1 MTTIA
6 EKMTAEE
13 AYKIAL
19 NDPIRRITDKKI
31 IEEAILESSGLEYVN
46 RYANNVINGR
56 WAEGE
61 RAIINSKEKNKS
73 QLIFNYAAYVVK
85 DRWIEAEAALV
96 AGIGL
101 CNEAEYYLVSYHT
114 ELVCGHTRMAKDRSG
129 YKYEKNEGA
138 EKRDRWIEYE
148 HILYELSLTNN
159 SDCPVSSWTELN
171 NTQEK
176 NKKHWKPAYD
186 AKKCYDHAKDVVK
199 GRWVEGE
206 EIISKHEYW
215 WQEYK
220 NFISEV
226 RWDLAPAVDFKNT
239 ELEDLKK
246 ARAELDA
253 KIKLLETQ
261 V

>member
-6 EKMTAEE
+6 EKMTAKE
-13 AYKIAL
+13 AYEIAL

-31 IEEAILESSGLEYVN
+31 IEEAILESSDLEYVN
-46 RYANNVINGR
+46 RYAGNVIDGR

-61 RAIINSKEKNKS
+61 RAIINSREKNKS
-73 QLIFNYAAYVVK
+73 ELIFAYAAYIIK

-101 CNEAEYYLVSYHT
+101 CKEAEYYLINYHT

-129 YKYEKNEGA
+129 YKYEKNEGT

-148 HILYELSLTNN
+148 HILYDLSLI
-159 SDCPVSSWTELN
+159 SGLSCVFELN
-171 NTQEK
+171 KTPDE
-176 NKKHWKPAYD
+176 NKEHWKLAHD

-206 EIISKHEYW
+206 EIIKKHEYW
-215 WQEYK
+215 WKMYQK
-220 NFISEV
+220 FISGV
-226 RWDLAPAVDFKNT
+226 PNNSPNSSNT